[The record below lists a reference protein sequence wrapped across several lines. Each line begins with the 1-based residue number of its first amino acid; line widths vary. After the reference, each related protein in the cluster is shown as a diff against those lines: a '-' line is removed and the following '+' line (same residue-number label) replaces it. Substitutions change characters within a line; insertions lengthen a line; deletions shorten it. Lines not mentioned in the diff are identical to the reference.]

1 MIKKIFLILL
11 LYNIDSLKSQPG
23 WDGLDFQNIEEQ
35 LKTNTIVKLIDMH
48 KYLKANGKIDHFAN
62 EVYLAE
68 LENGLLAVFKPE
80 KDLNAI
86 ENCLGE
92 LVAYEI
98 DKILGFKLVPPTVL
112 ITYEGRFGSL
122 QFFVESPF
130 DLLKNKEYK
139 EAFSI
144 LDDEEINRMYMFCY
158 ILGQWDTHHGNKI
171 IAFNQESQKAKLA
184 LIDNA
189 GIINFSQSRYGEHA
203 FVQRLYDDSYVS
215 EKINFP
221 FDKAQI
227 IKLPIKYDEF
237 VKRLDGFN
245 VSKRTLKHWNSSY
258 KSLCCVV
265 WNNRLWIQ
273 YYKNNE
279 SVPINY
285 TDHCSKAT
293 YDAFKKLDRALLEQA
308 WSKAYEYQPLEKVNK
323 LIDMILQRR
332 DEVNLTINGSIYK
345 FI

>member
-1 MIKKIFLILL
+1 MKA
-11 LYNIDSLKSQPG
+11 N
-23 WDGLDFQNIEEQ
+23 
-35 LKTNTIVKLIDMH
+35 IVKKEFTNFKVCILSVGKRKNDPLRNEDGWVATKNTFGVIDGSAPRVD
-48 KYLKANGKIDHFAN
+48 LKFEGKSSARFATDALKNVLLTTSPSVNGK
-62 EVYLAE
+62 
-68 LENGLLAVFKPE
+68 
-80 KDLNAI
+80 
-86 ENCLGE
+86 
-92 LVAYEI
+92 
-98 DKILGFKLVPPTVL
+98 KLVSAMTA
-112 ITYEGRFGSL
+112 
-122 QFFVESPF
+122 FF
-130 DLLKNKEYK
+130 N
-139 EAFSI
+139 
-144 LDDEEINRMYMFCY
+144 EEINRMYMFYY

-171 IAFNQESQKAKLA
+171 ISFNQESQKAKLA

-189 GIINFSQSRYGEHA
+189 GMINFVQARYGEHA
-203 FVQRLYDDSYVS
+203 FVRRLYDDSYVA

-265 WNNRLWIQ
+265 WNNVLWIQ